1 MEAYNQ
7 ADYEYLERRH
17 KAEWETLNIFGTIL
31 NSHVSVYKEIE
42 REQDGTS
49 FKKNNDGSYILKT
62 IRITDALRAKL
73 QRAIDVRNEKM
84 GFLESLRSI
93 KP

>member
-42 REQDGTS
+42 REEDGIS
-49 FKKNNDGSYILKT
+49 FKTKNDGSYILKS
-62 IRITDALRAKL
+62 INISKALRAKL
-73 QRAIDVRNEKM
+73 QSEFPEMQRRAVRAN
-84 GFLESLRSI
+84 
-93 KP
+93 